1 MQSGV
6 LLAEKQRQP
15 GVGYFASFS
24 QPSGSHAAHV
34 STTSLVSP
42 PLVTPPSA
50 AASSAAAPTPGQPMV
65 PNPNGN
71 AEEAI
76 SYEYLRNVVL
86 QFLERP
92 EMRVRPPP
100 TGPSCPHPRSPR
112 TRP

>member
-24 QPSGSHAAHV
+24 QPSGSHAAHA
-34 STTSLVSP
+34 STSSFVSP

-50 AASSAAAPTPGQPMV
+50 TSAAAASTPGQPMV

-92 EMRVRPPP
+92 EMRVRPPSSVP
-100 TGPSCPHPRSPR
+100 RHPARVLLAPS
-112 TRP
+112 